1 MGYPKTLKVY
11 LSSSGYYMEL
21 DTRKSDCNFER
32 TPHWHLCQHGR
43 RVGQIS
49 AYGSWTTF
57 PSVSSSIRREAEDL
71 TSSYRSQICEYY
83 AYNAENGA
91 DY

>member
-1 MGYPKTLKVY
+1 MGNPKTLKVN

-43 RVGQIS
+43 RIGQINV
-49 AYGSWTTF
+49 YGSWASS
-57 PSVSSSIRREAEDL
+57 PDVSSSIRREAESL
-71 TSSYRSQICEYY
+71 TSSYSSTISEYY
-83 AYNAENGA
+83 AYNRENGS

>member
-1 MGYPKTLKVY
+1 MGTPRTLKVN

-32 TPHWHLCQHGR
+32 PPHWHLCQHGR
-43 RVGQIS
+43 RIGQIS
-49 AYGSWTTF
+49 AYGDWTTY
-57 PSVSSSIRREAEDL
+57 PDVSSSIRREAESL
-71 TSSYRSQICEYY
+71 TSSYSSTIREYY
-83 AYNAENGA
+83 EHNRQYGA